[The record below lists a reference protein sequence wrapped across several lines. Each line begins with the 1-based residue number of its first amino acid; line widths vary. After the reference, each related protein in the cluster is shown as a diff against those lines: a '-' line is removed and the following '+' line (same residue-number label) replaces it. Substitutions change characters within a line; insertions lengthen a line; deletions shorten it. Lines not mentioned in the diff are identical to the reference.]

1 MPASSSSPSS
11 PPPSRSSF
19 LHDLVKQWT
28 TIPGRKRSN
37 AGSNSKDSLELPG
50 APAEEQQQEQRTVR
64 LPDPTPTTPVGLK
77 PRRSIASLKK
87 SLDVVVAKGED
98 DDEGSWGVAPYH
110 HHPQHHHPAAAATT
124 MISSPV
130 VSSRSLY
137 GSASAATF
145 ASMGQSPSGNS
156 TTATKSQQVAASPVL
171 LPGRARTA
179 VGALVAEA
187 AVATAATSEHR
198 REDSASTRSPLRG
211 GVSTSA
217 AETTTMYGSANLLL
231 NQSLQSIL
239 PPFDDVDNYQYSG
252 RSRRYGSHTHNRS
265 EQMLSPGP
273 PQPLFGA
280 EGHDNDVALFRSV
293 SSPDVVEAFRSPLKG
308 GEAPK
313 PRRLVSHPNMDVNPS
328 GAPSPVVPRPPIE
341 SVSPVRRI
349 GRHRNDKTSVVDN
362 PPPSLSPM
370 PSIVASPSSLAGAM
384 HRPMPSQK
392 MDAESRDDY
401 RDVDEFILDGD
412 DSPESFHSREYDDVG
427 RDTNFNPT
435 ERTFQKQKFSNQRQ
449 AHDDLILAALER
461 LQDEHGL
468 VAEIQKQLGQHD
480 NESSSSATTE
490 SFLSGMSTETAQ
502 RISCTLVQIL
512 QELDVTEQLLFSS
525 PSDAAA
531 VAVPRNDFRDA
542 IRFCLQLVRLSTS
555 GSAAAGSA
563 GGTRSSSEYLQEM
576 SKWRLLPEIKASLGL
591 IPESPRVVPRGGDTS
606 VFSVPCDDSV
616 ATPMTSNV
624 SISTTITTR
633 THLTAN
639 NNNPLSPGRHDPP
652 PRFHHQALEVR
663 HTIATIA
670 ALLDRTSRLLT
681 KGDKLPTQEI
691 KRVYLEMQTLDIS
704 ALKCVVE
711 SFEIDQPESLL
722 VLLSGSA
729 SQDDSLFD
737 VPPPMTT
744 NPTTTATM
752 VAPPPLVE
760 SVAQR
765 QMPPDKFFSPIL
777 RSQSGNRPG
786 EDTVSNTLAP
796 KGTAQQGEAKPRAA
810 GRRGGVGSRRG
821 NPFRRSTFKLQDPL
835 NLA

>member
-11 PPPSRSSF
+11 PPPSRSF

-28 TIPGRKRSN
+28 TIPFRKSSN
-37 AGSNSKDSLELPG
+37 SGSNSKEDALELPG
-50 APAEEQQQEQRTVR
+50 APAEEQQHEQRTVR

-87 SLDVVVAKGED
+87 SLDVVVAKGEE
-98 DDEGSWGVAPYH
+98 DDEGSWGGAPYH
-110 HHPQHHHPAAAATT
+110 HHPPHHPAAAATT

-130 VSSRSLY
+130 VSTRSLY
-137 GSASAATF
+137 GSASAPTF
-145 ASMGQSPSGNS
+145 ASVGQSPSCS
-156 TTATKSQQVAASPVL
+156 STTTATKSQQVAASPVL

-187 AVATAATSEHR
+187 AVATAANSARR
-198 REDSASTRSPLRG
+198 REDSARARSPLRG
-211 GVSTSA
+211 GSSTNA
-217 AETTTMYGSANLLL
+217 AETMTYGSANLL

-265 EQMLSPGP
+265 DPIVSSGP
-273 PQPLFGA
+273 PQPLFGTV
-280 EGHDNDVALFRSV
+280 EHDNDGALFRSV
-293 SSPDVVEAFRSPLKG
+293 SSPDVVEAFRSPLEG
-308 GEAPK
+308 GEAPE

-328 GAPSPVVPRPPIE
+328 GVPPIE
-341 SVSPVRRI
+341 ALSPVRRI
-349 GRHRNDKTSVVDN
+349 GRNRNDKNSVVDN

-384 HRPMPSQK
+384 YRPMPNHR
-392 MDAESRDDY
+392 MDAESRDDH
-401 RDVDEFILDGD
+401 RDEDEFILDGD
-412 DSPESFHSREYDDVG
+412 DSPDSFHSREYDDVG
-427 RDTNFNPT
+427 RDNNFNPA

-449 AHDDLILAALER
+449 AHEDLILAALER

-468 VAEIQKQLGQHD
+468 VREIQRQLGQHD
-480 NESSSSATTE
+480 NEPSSSATTE
-490 SFLSGMSTETAQ
+490 SFLAGMSTDTAH
-502 RISCTLVQIL
+502 RISSTLVQIL

-542 IRFCLQLVRLSTS
+542 IRFCLQLVRLSTTS
-555 GSAAAGSA
+555 SAVAGAA
-563 GGTRSSSEYLQEM
+563 GGTKSKSEYPPEM

-633 THLTAN
+633 THLTAGNN

-670 ALLDRTSRLLT
+670 ALLDRMSRLLT
-681 KGDKLPTQEI
+681 RTDKLPTQEI

-722 VLLSGSA
+722 MLLSGSA

-744 NPTTTATM
+744 NTTTTA

-765 QMPPDKFFSPIL
+765 QMPQDKFFSPIL

-786 EDTVSNTLAP
+786 EDVVSTSLAP
-796 KGTAQQGEAKPRAA
+796 KGAAAQQGEAKPRAA